1 MDLEQAAGAWDDA
14 LLGAAVF
21 AADPSGLGGVCVR
34 SRPGPVRDFWFAQ
47 VEELTGRPSAF
58 RRIPCT
64 VGEDRLLGG
73 LDLAATL
80 SAGRP
85 VGETGVLAAAD
96 GGILLLAMAER
107 LPASA
112 AACIGEA
119 LERGIVSIQR
129 DGIDHRSEVRFGV
142 IAFDEGIDED
152 DHVAAALSDRLAL
165 HLRLP
170 DMPARQ
176 LPGSPY
182 LAKTVARAAAEIAGV
197 ICDEDVFAALCGAAF
212 ALGIRSFRPAA
223 AAVRAARISA
233 ALNGRPRVEEEDAAN
248 AARLV
253 LAPRATM
260 LPQPAPEERNEPEP
274 QEDPGGNDREDPGG
288 GQSRGPMEDVV
299 LDASAAAIPPGL
311 LERLKQ
317 AEPGGRKSAKRAGA
331 GSRGTAP
338 RRGRPAGVKRG
349 PPGAGKRLN
358 VIETLRAAAPWQP
371 LRRQAG
377 TAPAGRLKITQDD
390 FRISRLKHQ
399 GQATTIF
406 VVDASGSSAMNRLAE
421 AKGAV
426 ELLLAD
432 CYVRR
437 DQVALVAFRNQ
448 GAEIA
453 LPPTRSLVRAKRSLA
468 ALPGGGGTPLAAG
481 IDAAAHLADQ
491 IVRRDETPV
500 IVLLTDG
507 RANIAADGSADRGRA
522 NEDAKSSARR
532 IRAARYRSLLIDTS
546 PRPRPVGRELAAEMD
561 AAYLPLPFADSKA
574 LNDAVRSV
582 AHDPSAPAV

>member
-1 MDLEQAAGAWDDA
+1 MNLEQADGAWDDA
-14 LLGAAVF
+14 LLGAAIF

-34 SRPGPVRDFWFAQ
+34 SQPGPIRDFWFAQ
-47 VEELTGRPSAF
+47 VEKLIGQPSEF
-58 RRIPCT
+58 RRIPCAVT
-64 VGEDRLLGG
+64 EDRLLGG

-85 VGETGVLAAAD
+85 IGETGILAESD

-119 LERGIVSIQR
+119 LERGIVSVQR
-129 DGIDHRSEVRFGV
+129 DGIDHQSEVRFGV

-170 DMPARQ
+170 EASARE

-182 LAKTVARAAAEIAGV
+182 SAKTVALAAAEITGV
-197 ICDEDVFAALCGAAF
+197 VCDEDVVAALCGAAF
-212 ALGIRSFRPAA
+212 ALGIRSFRPSAA
-223 AAVRAARISA
+223 VVRAARTSA
-233 ALNGRPRVEEEDAAN
+233 ALNGRSRVEEEDAEN

-253 LAPRATM
+253 LAPRTTM
-260 LPQPAPEERNEPEP
+260 LPQPTPEAQNEPEP
-274 QEDPGGNDREDPGG
+274 QEDTGDNDREGPGDD
-288 GQSRGPMEDVV
+288 QAPGPMMDVV
-299 LDASAAAIPPGL
+299 LHASTAAIPPGL

-317 AEPGGRKSAKRAGA
+317 AELGGRKSAKSA
-331 GSRGTAP
+331 GSGSHGAAP

-349 PPGAGKRLN
+349 SPGAGKRLN

-371 LRRQAG
+371 LRRQAD
-377 TAPAGRLKITQDD
+377 TAPTGRLKITQDD
-390 FRISRLKHQ
+390 LRISRLKHQ

-406 VVDASGSSAMNRLAE
+406 VVDASGSSAMHRLAE

-453 LPPTRSLVRAKRSLA
+453 LPPTRSLVRAKRCLA

-481 IDAAAHLADQ
+481 IDAAAQLADQ
-491 IVRRDETPV
+491 VVRRDDTPV

-522 NEDAKSSARR
+522 NVDAKSSARR
-532 IRAARYRSLLIDTS
+532 IRAVGYRSLLIDTS
-546 PRPRPVGRELAAEMD
+546 PRPQPVGRELATEMD
-561 AAYLPLPFADSKA
+561 ATYLPLPFADSKV
-574 LNDAVRSV
+574 LNDAIRSV
-582 AHDPSAPAV
+582 AHNPSASVV